1 MAGCPVIGATHH
13 CVNKCRHDNSVNR
26 LDEMCERARANQV
39 VAFKI
44 NNSGGQKKLKISK
57 LASASA
63 SIPEEARPRCHTSSE
78 EPSFHPHSKRITKS
92 HSLRALVSALTH
104 RKRLGNTMA
113 KSKAYQTP
121 ASSPPRTQTTK
132 LESEVS
138 LDNGYGSSS
147 GDSCSRTSESKFS
160 DRQQQS
166 FNEST
171 RGPLCYRRS
180 EPSFT
185 ASVTTTNSSC
195 LVAQTSIDSTRS
207 YADSTTTNSGET
219 SERTSSV
226 SQCICGT
233 EYCSTIDRS
242 TMSASTGAI
251 SANETT
257 PRPRRKINTQITASS
272 KVKSMQN
279 IVSSMKNIVY
289 SVRVRAKMNNK
300 TREARM
306 AKRKNVFPARPTTT
320 VPPNLRSF
328 SLGPLIDGS
337 EDGFDV
343 KDNVFEILNSA
354 SKIRCSEVTKKS
366 SVSGSN
372 FPSPLT
378 STEMD
383 LTTSEAPTSSKASPP
398 QSFDEGKGSSDDG
411 IMFSVTE
418 PRDSKETANW
428 NCEECVIASLAENSQ
443 LKATASLK
451 RNEQNLIQRSKLVR
465 QNCFRSSDDVRKEKN
480 KTANKDANI
489 LKLRQK
495 HKLTKLK
502 PVVDDDIAPY
512 IEDGIAPRRSLEI
525 QTTTEDDSEDFHS
538 CAGGD
543 LYVSDM
549 ISLSS
554 SFHSLNCF
562 VSGEDVCVR

>member
-13 CVNKCRHDNSVNR
+13 CVNRCRNGNSRNP

-39 VAFKI
+39 VAFKV
-44 NNSGGQKKLKISK
+44 NSSGGQKKLKISK
-57 LASASA
+57 LAGASA
-63 SIPEEARPRCHTSSE
+63 SIPEEARPRCNTSSE
-78 EPSFHPHSKRITKS
+78 KPTNFRPNSKQITKS
-92 HSLRALVSALTH
+92 HSLRALVSALTNRRRH
-104 RKRLGNTMA
+104 GNAVA

-160 DRQQQS
+160 DRQQHS
-166 FNEST
+166 FNESI

-257 PRPRRKINTQITASS
+257 PRPRRKVNAEITASA

-289 SVRVRAKMNNK
+289 SVRVRAKMNSR

-306 AKRKNVFPARPTTT
+306 AKRKNIFPTRPTTS

-354 SKIRCSEVTKKS
+354 SKIRSGGVVKKS
-366 SVSGSN
+366 SESGSS
-372 FPSPLT
+372 FSSPLT
-378 STEMD
+378 STERD
-383 LTTSEAPTSSKASPP
+383 VSEAPASSKTSPP
-398 QSFDEGKGSSDDG
+398 QSFDEGKGSSEDG
-411 IMFSVTE
+411 ITFSVTE
-418 PRDSKETANW
+418 PSDSKETASW
-428 NCEECVIASLAENSQ
+428 NCEDCMLASLADKPE
-443 LKATASLK
+443 LKATTSLK
-451 RNEQNLIQRSKLVR
+451 KNEQNLSQRSKLVR
-465 QNCFRSSDDVRKEKN
+465 QNCFRSSDDVRKEKC
-480 KTANKDANI
+480 KAASKDAKV

-512 IEDGIAPRRSLEI
+512 IEDGIPPRRSLEI
-525 QTTTEDDSEDFHS
+525 QTTTEDESEDFHS